1 MKKII
6 CVLLMASLLIF
17 NISTAFAVSTDEAM
31 SLMNQLGIIRGY
43 EDGDLRP
50 DELITRAEFCAMLM
64 RINGYESICAPVSET
79 PFRDVE
85 GGHWASGYITL
96 AYNMGIIS
104 GYDGVTF
111 GPMDN
116 VTVNQAVK
124 MLVSS
129 LGYSVA
135 AQKQGYPAGYL
146 AQAISLDLLDGVETG
161 EKAATRKT
169 VARLLSNALEAPMME
184 MTINTKN
191 ESYVR
196 GEGTL
201 LGLLDVKVV
210 KGLVDGIYGAS
221 LTGASALKED
231 EVSISGTV
239 YKTAL
244 SSCAGFF
251 TKTVEAY
258 VKENEKGQETV
269 LFMTRAYGTE
279 GAEVIKAEDIDT
291 DATTLSKIVWTENN
305 KTYSEVL
312 NSSMTYVYNGGTVA
326 TQNLS
331 TSLLHPESGE
341 VILADTNRDGAYDTV
356 VIWSYETIVVTTVT
370 DKNIYGRYSKYVNIE
385 KEDDDRVLLIQK
397 GGEKVEPS
405 SLLADS
411 VIWVAQSLD
420 GEYTWIFVN
429 SKESVAGTLEAW
441 NTDYPVH
448 YTVDGEEY
456 RVAQSYLDAKAN
468 NSDGYEEISLGD
480 KAIFLLDDAGKIVAS
495 DKIIEEGS
503 GKERYYGYVTQV
515 EVSGP
520 MASTAGFRIL
530 TEDNVF
536 RNIELDGRKK
546 ITFGRKT
553 GASYSKTKM
562 TAADIAQYMISN
574 KNTKELI
581 SYSLGN
587 DGEIDAI
594 YLAAPAGDKDNF
606 SLDNS
611 LTQRYYSNG
620 IIDQEFIADE
630 ETLLFRIPNGGFYE
644 EDFSVSR
651 AQLLLSNGANKPMTL
666 YDVDNMRIGAI
677 VMTDNT
683 DRFTPDTKASE
694 VYISNTNSPVMLV
707 EKVYHKINDEGHDY
721 MVIEGYEGD
730 GKKLVLAS
738 DTLSANTQAQH
749 DIKPGVI
756 IQYQDNDVLLKRAL
770 YSEDDRVVEVYQKL
784 FDCNDALAEPFQMW
798 DKSSY
803 QPQPNAAMILSFGT
817 VSRYNMPGMILNT
830 TRNGVPNYD
839 VPIYIG
845 DGTVIYCY
853 DREEKKVEPMRHEDI
868 HIGQDVFVWQRYNNT
883 RMVVIIED

>member
-1 MKKII
+1 MKKFI
-6 CVLLMASLLIF
+6 CVLLMTLMIF
-17 NISTAFAVSTDEAM
+17 NTSAAFAITNDETM
-31 SLMNQLGIIRGY
+31 ILMNQLGIIKGY

-50 DELITRAEFCAMLM
+50 DGLITRAEFCAMLM
-64 RINGYESICAPVSET
+64 RINGYESICTPVSET
-79 PFRDVE
+79 PFWDVE
-85 GGHWASGYITL
+85 GGNWASGYITL

-111 GPMDN
+111 GPVDN

-135 AQKQGYPAGYL
+135 AEKQGYPAGYL

-169 VARLLSNALEAPMME
+169 IARLLSNALEAPMME
-184 MTINTKN
+184 MTFNTKN
-191 ESYVR
+191 ETYVR

-201 LGLLDVKVV
+201 LGLLDVKIV

-221 LTGASALKED
+221 ITGANALKED

-239 YKTAL
+239 YKTTL
-244 SSCAGFF
+244 SSCALFF

-258 VKENEKGQETV
+258 VTENEKGQETV
-269 LFMTRAYGTE
+269 LFMTRAYGSDD
-279 GAEVIKAEDIDT
+279 AEVIKAEDIDAG
-291 DATTLSKIVWTENN
+291 ATTLSKIVWTENN

-312 NSSMTYVYNGGTVA
+312 NASMTYVYNGDTVA
-326 TQNLS
+326 TESLNA
-331 TSLLHPESGE
+331 SLLHPESGE

-397 GGEKVEPS
+397 GSEKVDPS
-405 SLLADS
+405 SLLTDS

-429 SKESVAGTLEAW
+429 SKEGVTGTLEAW
-441 NTDYPVH
+441 NTETPVQ

-468 NSDGYEEISLGD
+468 KEDGYEEIALGD
-480 KAIFLLDDAGKIVAS
+480 KAMFLLDDAGKIVAA

-503 GKERYYGYVTQV
+503 GKERYYGYVTKV
-515 EVSGP
+515 AVSGS
-520 MASTAGFRIL
+520 MARTAGFRIL

-536 RNIELDGRKK
+536 RNMELDGKKK
-546 ITFGRKT
+546 ITFGRKV

-562 TAADIAQYMISN
+562 PAADVAQYMISN
-574 KNTKELI
+574 ENTKELI

-587 DGEIDAI
+587 DGEIDGI

-606 SLDNS
+606 SLDSS
-611 LTQRYYSNG
+611 LAQRYYSNG

-644 EDFSVSR
+644 EDYSVSR
-651 AQLLLSNGANKPMTL
+651 AQLLISNGANKPMTL

-677 VMTDNT
+677 VMTDKT
-683 DRFTPDTKASE
+683 ERFTPDTKANE

-707 EKVYHKINDEGHDY
+707 EKVYHKVNDDGHDY

-730 GKKLVLAS
+730 GKKQVLAS
-738 DTLSANTQAQH
+738 DTLSVNPQAQR

-784 FDCNDALAEPFQMW
+784 FDCNDALAVPFQIW

-803 QPQPNAAMILSFGT
+803 QPQPNAAMICSFGT

-845 DGTVIYCY
+845 DGTVIYSY
-853 DREEKKVEPMRHEDI
+853 DREEKTVEPMRHEDI

>member
-6 CVLLMASLLIF
+6 CVLLMALLLIF

-50 DELITRAEFCAMLM
+50 DGLITRAEFCAMLM

-191 ESYVR
+191 ETYVR

-269 LFMTRAYGTE
+269 LFMKRAYGT
-279 GAEVIKAEDIDT
+279 GDAEVIKAEDIDA

-312 NSSMTYVYNGGTVA
+312 NSSMTYVYNGDIVA

-331 TSLLHPESGE
+331 ASLLHPESGE
-341 VILADTNRDGAYDTV
+341 IILADTNRDGAYDTV

-397 GGEKVEPS
+397 GSEKVEPS

-441 NTDYPVH
+441 NTDSPVQ
-448 YTVDGEEY
+448 YTVNGEEY

-468 NSDGYEEISLGD
+468 KSDGYEEISLGD